1 MFFPAGRRHDEKH
14 PWLFKANPT
23 LQEWTKKLN
32 NVRESKQADTSVI
45 SWFLCL
51 VNALLANFFSS
62 SKASFS
68 TAWAS
73 LSWSSTSSVARA
85 DPVGHAYIILDII
98 YFVVGP
104 N

>member
-51 VNALLANFFSS
+51 VDALRSCLLSDSLKICEFVLFLDPWIWDWCFF
-62 SKASFS
+62 
-68 TAWAS
+68 
-73 LSWSSTSSVARA
+73 VER
-85 DPVGHAYIILDII
+85 GIIE
-98 YFVVGP
+98 
-104 N
+104 